1 MAGFT
6 EKVNITICG
15 GGNGAHTFAGIS
27 SMIPNA
33 SVTVLDVYENEA
45 ERWTNAMANH
55 GFTVRFSDD
64 VSIRQRLGEVKFRV
78 TDDVKSVVPN
88 SDMLIIC
95 VPAYTHEIYL
105 NLISQYVPDTCPVIG
120 MPGQPGFEYQALAIL
135 QEHGRK
141 CKVMSI
147 ETLPWACRIS
157 KYGQEVDVVGTKE
170 EVCYTLIDKLS
181 KGIQSGKTLD
191 AVKTLQTLLGQKPQL
206 QREENILKYTFLCR
220 PTIHPPI
227 MYARWKNWDGK
238 PLDSPPLFYQG
249 VDEDSVKYMDGVTE
263 ESIKIADALTERFPS
278 MDFSGVSTMQ
288 EWLLDHYTDQIT
300 DKQSLLTCLKTNK
313 AYDGLLHP
321 TVKTVEGKYLPNF
334 SYRYIRED
342 VPYGMIV
349 VRQIADFVG
358 VKTPIIDEIIMW
370 AQDKLGKEFLKHG
383 QLCKLD
389 RTDGRLPMTY
399 GISTIEE
406 FVNFFMKA
414 P

>member
-1 MAGFT
+1 MT
-6 EKVNITICG
+6 EFSDKVNITICG
-15 GGNGAHTFAGIS
+15 GGNGAHTLAGIS
-27 SMIPNA
+27 SLVPNA
-33 SVTVLDVYENEA
+33 CVTVVDVFENEA
-45 ERWTNAMANH
+45 ERWTNALANY
-55 GFTVRFSDD
+55 GFTVRFSKD
-64 VSIRQRLGEVKFRV
+64 VMLHQKPGKVKFRV
-78 TDDVKSVVPN
+78 TNDVESVVPH
-88 SDMLIIC
+88 SDILIIC

-105 NLISQYVPDTCPVIG
+105 NLISPYVPETCPVVG
-120 MPGQPGFEYQALAIL
+120 MPGQPGFEYQALTIL

-181 KGIQSGKTLD
+181 KGNPSKRLD
-191 AVKTLQTLLGQKPQL
+191 PVSVLQTILGKKPQL
-206 QREENILKYTFLCR
+206 AKEENMLKYTFLCR

-238 PLDSPPLFYQG
+238 PLDKPPLFYQG
-249 VDEDSVKYMDGVTE
+249 VDEDSVRYMDGVTD
-263 ESIKIADALTERFPS
+263 ESVKIAAAVTEIFPS

-300 DKQSLLTCLKTNK
+300 NKQTLLTCLQTNK

-321 TVKTVEGKYLPNF
+321 TTKTADGKYVPDF
-334 SYRYIRED
+334 TYRYIRED
-342 VPYGMIV
+342 VPYGLIV

-358 VKTPIIDEIIMW
+358 VETPVIDEIILW
-370 AQDKLGKEFLKHG
+370 AQEKLGKQFIQHG
-383 QLCKLD
+383 KLCKLD

-399 GISTIEE
+399 GINTIED
-406 FVNFFMKA
+406 FFNFFK
-414 P
+414 